1 MTKNIFIATG
11 FLLFL
16 VLISSCIDIEERTQ
30 ETERRELNEYLNNLI
45 THGHDVDTTDLGV
58 YYVIVEPG
66 EGPFPKQGDTLTI
79 GYAGYFID
87 GSMFESTE
95 LNSETGDYTFIYK
108 VDPLIP
114 GLEDGLSLMNKGTKM
129 EIIIPSELAYGAKG
143 TMQIPKYATLVFVTR
158 MIDIKPVQ

>member
-1 MTKNIFIATG
+1 MKRSILIASGFIFS
-11 FLLFL
+11 LF
-16 VLISSCIDIEERTQ
+16 VLSSCLNVEERTQ
-30 ETERRELNEYLNNLI
+30 ETETRELSEFLNNLI

-58 YYVIVEPG
+58 YYVRIDPG
-66 EGPFPKQGDTLTI
+66 EGPYPKQGDTLTI

-114 GLEDGLSLMNKGTKM
+114 GLEDGLSLMNKGAKM
-129 EIIIPSELAYGAKG
+129 EIIIPSEFAYGARG
-143 TMQIPKYATLVFVTR
+143 TMYIPQYATLVYVTR
-158 MIDIKPVQ
+158 MINIKTVQ